1 MKNNLMEANAK
12 QIEIM
17 TDAMMKCKERFD
29 KAVQEGNSD
38 RTYDAVSQI
47 NQLSHSITE
56 AVKAGLSQ
64 HLEEKVNECLEA
76 LDEIDNAIAAVMFDE
91 MEA

>member
-1 MKNNLMEANAK
+1 MENNLMEANAK

-17 TDAMMKCKERFD
+17 TDAMMKCKGRFD
-29 KAVQEGNSD
+29 KAVQEGDTS

-47 NQLSHSITE
+47 TQLSHSITE
-56 AVKAGLSQ
+56 AVKAELSQ